1 MLAQEESAE
10 MIDPKVFESIVLLEY
25 AVDKSPYNYDI
36 KLKLIA
42 LYKRLSAYAP
52 TLEYYKDLDIKSIQ
66 HESVGWLLLSHFA
79 DCKIYSQEIDN
90 MVSYGF
96 KFHRISEVELDDC
109 TYKSFMF

>member
-1 MLAQEESAE
+1 MLTQEESAGI
-10 MIDPKVFESIVLLEY
+10 IDPKIFESIVLLEY

-42 LYKRLSAYAP
+42 LYKRISAYAP
-52 TLEYYKDLDIKSIQ
+52 ALEYYKTLDIKSIQ